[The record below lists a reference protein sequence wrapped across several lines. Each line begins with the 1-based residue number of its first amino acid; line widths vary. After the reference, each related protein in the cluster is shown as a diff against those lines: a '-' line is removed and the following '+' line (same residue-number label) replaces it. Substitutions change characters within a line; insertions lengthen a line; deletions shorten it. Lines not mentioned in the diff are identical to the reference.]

1 MMINHLEDFLK
12 PFSIILYPTSLRRIN
27 GNFYIFVAKTNKEK
41 RIGFLTDLNTFYL
54 QDPYFSENKKIEG
67 LNLYVNL
74 YPLNFDN
81 YKKINNFLKI
91 SPSICKRNTSF
102 GTGDRLGLVTSAQI
116 FALKE
121 YNLFPVLAQQ
131 SPRELIKTHR
141 DFKDVLLK
149 SVLGVLE
156 ANYQGEY
163 GADADHIK
171 DEKYLLE
178 AIDAGYT
185 MYTLDISDLI
195 QKVSSLSQKELK
207 EKFEKISS
215 NSKKIIEKYADRK
228 VKISEDQ
235 YFELSY
241 DELCK
246 SAIIY
251 ENAMPF
257 IEMVYDIL
265 RSKLPEFDIE
275 VSIDEGE
282 RATTPEDH
290 IFVVEYLHQKGI
302 DFKSLAPKFPG
313 EFQKGIDYQGNIK
326 EFEESLIKHYSL
338 AKNLEG
344 YRLSLHSGSD
354 KFSIYKIFYKITQ
367 GNFHIKTS
375 GTSWLE
381 AVKVIAKFD
390 PDLFLELYNI
400 ALENLEESKKAY
412 KVDIKKE
419 DFPIEI
425 KEDLLAFLSKKEV
438 RQLFHI
444 SYGILLYEKRDDIYS
459 ILDKYEEDHY
469 KFVYENIKRH
479 LKELFEEGK
488 NV

>member
-1 MMINHLEDFLK
+1 
-12 PFSIILYPTSLRRIN
+12 
-27 GNFYIFVAKTNKEK
+27 
-41 RIGFLTDLNTFYL
+41 
-54 QDPYFSENKKIEG
+54 
-67 LNLYVNL
+67 
-74 YPLNFDN
+74 
-81 YKKINNFLKI
+81 
-91 SPSICKRNTSF
+91 
-102 GTGDRLGLVTSAQI
+102 
-116 FALKE
+116 
-121 YNLFPVLAQQ
+121 
-131 SPRELIKTHR
+131 
-141 DFKDVLLK
+141 
-149 SVLGVLE
+149 
-156 ANYQGEY
+156 
-163 GADADHIK
+163 
-171 DEKYLLE
+171 
-178 AIDAGYT
+178 
-185 MYTLDISDLI
+185 
-195 QKVSSLSQKELK
+195 
-207 EKFEKISS
+207 
-215 NSKKIIEKYADRK
+215 
-228 VKISEDQ
+228 
-235 YFELSY
+235 
-241 DELCK
+241 
-246 SAIIY
+246 
-251 ENAMPF
+251 MPF

-282 RATTPEDH
+282 RDTTPEDH